1 MNTIQTMKTT
11 HITIYGPGCT
21 RCTTLV
27 CNAEEA
33 VRTLPG
39 RFEIE
44 KISNPLEIAEAGIF
58 NTPAIAINGAIVRQ
72 GKVLT
77 VEQLREL
84 IQDSLSHVQAS
95 TEFEKEN
102 DATCSCGCGYQR
114 ADSNSKSPTN
124 QERKTESTPGKGLKT
139 ALLLIGFGALA
150 VAALKQI
157 QQEAPVEPVSTPTPV
172 VADNSAELVYFTF
185 GKRCPTCRRMEQW
198 ARDVAMEMGITFVQK
213 EADADQVNLYG
224 LTTKSLILRYG
235 QNGKEWERLSR
246 IWELNRDEKAYKQ
259 YVREQINDYITR

>member
-1 MNTIQTMKTT
+1 MKTI

-27 CNAEEA
+27 RHAEEA

-39 RFEIE
+39 RFVIE
-44 KISNPLEIAEAGIF
+44 KISNPLEIAKAGIF
-58 NTPAIAINGAIVRQ
+58 NTPAIAVNGTVVRQ
-72 GKVLT
+72 GKVPS

-84 IQDSLSHVQAS
+84 IQDSLDIESATTV
-95 TEFEKEN
+95 TPKNEVT
-102 DATCSCGCGYQR
+102 TCSCGCGCQR
-114 ADSNSKSPTN
+114 ADSNSKSSTN
-124 QERKTESTPGKGLKT
+124 QESKTESTPGKGLKT

-157 QQEAPVEPVSTPTPV
+157 QQEAPVEPVSPPAPI

-198 ARDVAMEMGITFVQK
+198 AKDVAIEMGIAFVQK
-213 EADADQVNLYG
+213 EADADQVKLYG

-235 QNGKEWERLSR
+235 QNGKKWEKLSR
-246 IWELNRDEKAYKQ
+246 IWELNRDETAYKQ
-259 YVREQINDYITR
+259 YVREQINAYITR

>member
-1 MNTIQTMKTT
+1 MKTT

-27 CNAEEA
+27 SNAKEA

-39 RFEIE
+39 RFVIE
-44 KISNPLEIAEAGIF
+44 KISNPLEIAEVGIF
-58 NTPAIAINGAIVRQ
+58 NTPAIAVNGTVVRQ
-72 GKVLT
+72 GKVPS

-84 IQDSLSHVQAS
+84 IQDSLDIEPATTV
-95 TEFEKEN
+95 TPKNEVT
-102 DATCSCGCGYQR
+102 TCSCGCGCQR

-124 QERKTESTPGKGLKT
+124 RESKTESQPGKGVKT
-139 ALLLIGFGALA
+139 ALLLLGFGALA

-157 QQEAPVEPVSTPTPV
+157 QQEAPAEPLSTPAAI

-198 ARDVAMEMGITFVQK
+198 AKDVAIEMGIAFVQK
-213 EADADQVNLYG
+213 EADADQVKLYG

-235 QNGKEWERLSR
+235 QNGKKWEKLSR
-246 IWELNRDEKAYKQ
+246 IWELNRDETAYKQ
-259 YVREQINDYITR
+259 YVREQINAYRTR

>member
-1 MNTIQTMKTT
+1 MKTT

-33 VRTLPG
+33 VHTLPG

-84 IQDSLSHVQAS
+84 IQDSLAKGQAS
-95 TEFEKEN
+95 TATGKEES
-102 DATCSCGCGYQR
+102 AACSCSCGCQGT
-114 ADSNSKSPTN
+114 DSNSKSPSN
-124 QERKTESTPGKGLKT
+124 GERGAESQPGHGWKT

-157 QQEAPVEPVSTPTPV
+157 QQEAPVEPVSTPSPV
-172 VADNSAELVYFTF
+172 VTDNSAELVYFTL

-198 ARDVAMEMGITFVQK
+198 ARDVAMEMGIAFVQK
-213 EADADQVNLYG
+213 EADADHVNLYG

-235 QNGKEWERLSR
+235 QNGKEWEKLSR
-246 IWELNRDEKAYKQ
+246 IWELNRDETAYKQ
-259 YVREQINDYITR
+259 YVREQINAYISR